1 MTTTLAPTAP
11 AIPKESA
18 TPQTPVTRAIGTP
31 IDRVD
36 GPKKVTGAA
45 TYAFEYQVEGAT
57 YAYGVQSMIAKGRIT
72 AVDATAARALPGVV
86 TVLWHENAP
95 RLASSEDPELMVLQ
109 SDAVAYRGQF
119 VTVVVAETSEIA
131 RQAGDLIAIR
141 YAEQPHDVTLSADR
155 DDLYKPAKLNAGYP
169 ADTESG
175 DVEAAL
181 AAADVAIDHT
191 YTTPAYHNNPLEP
204 HATVATW
211 GEDGVTLYD
220 ANQGPNTIQGDVARI
235 FGLQPERVRVIS
247 PYVGGAFGSKAF
259 THPHVIL
266 TVMAARVAGR
276 PVKLALT
283 RRQMFALVGYRTPTI
298 QRLRLG
304 ANRDGRLTA
313 IAHDVVEQTATL
325 REFAE
330 QTAVATR
337 TMYAG
342 PNRRTTHRLA
352 RLDLPVPSI
361 MRAPG
366 ECPGLYAL
374 ESAMDELAIA
384 CGLDPIEFRIRNE
397 PQVDP
402 ETGNPFSS
410 RGLVQCLREGAR
422 RFGWDGRDPT
432 PRVRRDGRWLVG
444 TGVAASTYPTRRRP
458 ATTLARVDQ
467 AGCYT
472 VRIAASDIGTGA
484 WTVLTQIAADALDAP
499 LERVRVEIGDSRLP
513 RAAGAGGSMG
523 TASWGSAI
531 FEAAK
536 NLAARLR
543 DEYGGVIPAGG
554 LEASGETGPNPE
566 AERFA
571 MHAFGAQFAEA
582 RVDMDSG
589 EVRVPRLLGVFGVGR
604 IMNAKTGRSQL
615 LGGMTMGLSMAL
627 EEESVLDPRFGA
639 YVNHDLAEYH
649 IAVNADVGAV
659 EVAWIDEDDPRV
671 NPLGAKGIGEIGI
684 VGTAAAIANAVYH
697 ATGVRVRDLPIRPDK
712 LLMD

>member
-119 VTVVVAETSEIA
+119 VAVVVAETSEIA
-131 RQAGDLIAIR
+131 RQAAGLIAIR

-155 DDLYKPAKLNAGYP
+155 DDLYKPETVNPNFAT
-169 ADTESG
+169 DTESG
-175 DVEAAL
+175 DVDAAL

-220 ANQGPNTIQGDVARI
+220 ANQGPNTIQGDVAKI

-266 TVMAARVAGR
+266 AVMAARVAGR

-361 MRAPG
+361 MHAPG

-384 CGLDPIEFRIRNE
+384 CGLDPIELRVRNE

-410 RGLVQCLREGAR
+410 RGLVECLREGAR

-432 PRVRRDGRWLVG
+432 PRARREGRWLVG

-615 LGGMTMGLSMAL
+615 LSGMTMGLSMAL

-684 VGTAAAIANAVYH
+684 VGTAAAIANTVHH